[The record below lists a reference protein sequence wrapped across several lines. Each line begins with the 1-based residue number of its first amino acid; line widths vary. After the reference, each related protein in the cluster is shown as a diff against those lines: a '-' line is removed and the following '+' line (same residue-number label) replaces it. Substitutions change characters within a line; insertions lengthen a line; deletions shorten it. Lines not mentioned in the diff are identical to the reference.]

1 MNAQKDIIFITN
13 NQPRIFH
20 LPDTMKR
27 VEGPTGMAAVCLND
41 GKPIPPSAPREKDGR
56 PQATAVDRG
65 YWDKVKGNSQVNTWL
80 RKGWLSIS
88 EGAQGDELEIDPLDR
103 LNEATALTVVEGE
116 ENVTLLTA
124 WRKTETRPA
133 VAAKLEARIAAVNA
147 ASASKP
153 RRGLPPLGK

>member
-1 MNAQKDIIFITN
+1 MNAQKDIVFITN

-27 VEGPTGMAAVCLND
+27 VESATGLATVCLND

-65 YWDKVKGNSQVNTWL
+65 YWDKVKANSQVVTWL
-80 RKGWLSIS
+80 RKGWLSLS
-88 EGAQGDELEIDPLDR
+88 EGQLGDELEIDPLER
-103 LNEATALTVVEGE
+103 LNEATALIVVEGE
-116 ENVTLLTA
+116 ENLTLLTA
-124 WRKTETRPA
+124 WRKTESRPA
-133 VAAKLEARIAAVNA
+133 VTAKLDARIAALTA
-147 ASASKP
+147 AGGGKT